1 MVRRA
6 DKASVPPGRSS
17 RPSGRVEVTEAL
29 LDAAEVELLRH
40 GADASVRR
48 IAAAAGVN
56 HGLVHRHFGAKAN
69 LVAAVLARLAR
80 QAAAQLDGASELD
93 GASQLDLLVAD
104 GPVARHLRIVARLL
118 LDGEDVGA
126 LQPDHP
132 AIAALVG
139 RALRDGD
146 VAPERARASVAQAVA
161 LLFGWQLFEP
171 FLLDATGA
179 SLEGARADLPRAVA
193 ALALRGPRGDRVT
206 G

>member
-1 MVRRA
+1 M
-6 DKASVPPGRSS
+6 
-17 RPSGRVEVTEAL
+17 TEAL
-29 LDAAEVELLRH
+29 LDAAEAELLRH

-56 HGLVHRHFGAKAN
+56 HGLVHRFFGAKAN
-69 LVAAVLARLAR
+69 LVGAVLARLAQ
-80 QAAAQLDGASELD
+80 QAAAQLDSAAQQRGPVERGRAALALD
-93 GASQLDLLVAD
+93 PLVAD

-139 RALRDGD
+139 RAVHSGVVPPD
-146 VAPERARASVAQAVA
+146 RARVGVAQVVA

-179 SLEGARADLPRAVA
+179 SPETARADLPRALATLAHDGSRDGQVA
-193 ALALRGPRGDRVT
+193 ERRPSAT
-206 G
+206 